1 MSNILNCIKENVY
14 NSKVIG
20 INNILGLIV
29 NDKEIEDGVYRE
41 LKDGGVIEKLEMG
54 LIEKLDNI
62 LYRCERGAISN
73 DPPATIIGLEAPLVN
88 DIRKYIISSI
98 INIVIKNNNIQ
109 DIIKTT
115 RPLIIIRTN
124 LGIQI
129 TNLNIVM
136 KVGILNFINAI
147 IVSIVSLIAI
157 INSGAKFIFNS
168 EYEQAIIGVIAAAIL
183 TINLV
188 YLGTRLARIFG
199 KK

>member
-1 MSNILNCIKENVY
+1 MKNSCSIDKGNNYSKSIRLLNII
-14 NSKVIG
+14 
-20 INNILGLIV
+20 
-29 NDKEIEDGVYRE
+29 
-41 LKDGGVIEKLEMG
+41 
-54 LIEKLDNI
+54 
-62 LYRCERGAISN
+62 YRCEKGTISN
-73 DPPATIIGLEAPLVN
+73 DPPATIIGLEVPVN

-115 RPLIIIRTN
+115 QPLIIIRTN

>member
-1 MSNILNCIKENVY
+1 
-14 NSKVIG
+14 
-20 INNILGLIV
+20 
-29 NDKEIEDGVYRE
+29 
-41 LKDGGVIEKLEMG
+41 MG
-54 LIEKLDNI
+54 LFLMIPRLLLSVLK
-62 LYRCERGAISN
+62 S
-73 DPPATIIGLEAPLVN
+73 PVN

-109 DIIKTT
+109 D
-115 RPLIIIRTN
+115 IIIRTN

-136 KVGILNFINAI
+136 KVGILNFINAV

>member
-1 MSNILNCIKENVY
+1 MEN
-14 NSKVIG
+14 SWFI
-20 INNILGLIV
+20 
-29 NDKEIEDGVYRE
+29 DKESNYSKSIR
-41 LKDGGVIEKLEMG
+41 LL
-54 LIEKLDNI
+54 NI
-62 LYRCERGAISN
+62 IYRCEDGTISN
-73 DPPATIIGLEAPLVN
+73 DPPATIIGLEVPPVN

-98 INIVIKNNNIQ
+98 IDIVIKNNNIQ

-115 RPLIIIRTN
+115 QPLIIIRTN

-168 EYEQAIIGVIAAAIL
+168 EYEQAIIGVIATAIL

>member
-1 MSNILNCIKENVY
+1 MEN
-14 NSKVIG
+14 SCFI
-20 INNILGLIV
+20 
-29 NDKEIEDGVYRE
+29 DKESNYSKSIR
-41 LKDGGVIEKLEMG
+41 LL
-54 LIEKLDNI
+54 NI
-62 LYRCERGAISN
+62 IYRCERGTISN
-73 DPPATIIGLEAPLVN
+73 DPRLLLSVLKSPVN

-115 RPLIIIRTN
+115 QPLIIIRTN

>member
-1 MSNILNCIKENVY
+1 MK
-14 NSKVIG
+14 NSCSI
-20 INNILGLIV
+20 
-29 NDKEIEDGVYRE
+29 DKESNYSKSIR
-41 LKDGGVIEKLEMG
+41 LL
-54 LIEKLDNI
+54 NI
-62 LYRCERGAISN
+62 IYRCEDGAISN
-73 DPPATIIGLEAPLVN
+73 DPPATIIGLEVPVN

-115 RPLIIIRTN
+115 QPLIIIRTN

-136 KVGILNFINAI
+136 KVGILNFINAT

-188 YLGTRLARIFG
+188 YLGTRIAKIFE

>member
-1 MSNILNCIKENVY
+1 MIPRLLLSV
-14 NSKVIG
+14 
-20 INNILGLIV
+20 
-29 NDKEIEDGVYRE
+29 
-41 LKDGGVIEKLEMG
+41 LK
-54 LIEKLDNI
+54 
-62 LYRCERGAISN
+62 S
-73 DPPATIIGLEAPLVN
+73 PVN

-109 DIIKTT
+109 DIIQ
-115 RPLIIIRTN
+115 PLIIIRTN

-168 EYEQAIIGVIAAAIL
+168 EYGQAIIGAIAAAIL
-183 TINLV
+183 TINLS
-188 YLGTRLARIFG
+188 YLGTRLAKIFG

>member
-1 MSNILNCIKENVY
+1 
-14 NSKVIG
+14 
-20 INNILGLIV
+20 
-29 NDKEIEDGVYRE
+29 
-41 LKDGGVIEKLEMG
+41 MG
-54 LIEKLDNI
+54 LFLMIPRLLLSVLK
-62 LYRCERGAISN
+62 S
-73 DPPATIIGLEAPLVN
+73 PVN

-98 INIVIKNNNIQ
+98 INIVIKNNIQ

-115 RPLIIIRTN
+115 QPLIIIRTN

-147 IVSIVSLIAI
+147 IISIVSLIAI

-168 EYEQAIIGVIAAAIL
+168 EYGQAIIGVIATAIL

-188 YLGTRLARIFG
+188 YLGTRLAMIFG

>member
-1 MSNILNCIKENVY
+1 M
-14 NSKVIG
+14 NS
-20 INNILGLIV
+20 
-29 NDKEIEDGVYRE
+29 
-41 LKDGGVIEKLEMG
+41 
-54 LIEKLDNI
+54 
-62 LYRCERGAISN
+62 
-73 DPPATIIGLEAPLVN
+73 PVN

-115 RPLIIIRTN
+115 QPLIIIRTN

-168 EYEQAIIGVIAAAIL
+168 EYEQAIIGVIATAIL
-183 TINLV
+183 DRLLHHSHPFLINGPSYRMKDLLPTTKNKKQTTVLITITFL
-188 YLGTRLARIFG
+188 I
-199 KK
+199 

>member
-1 MSNILNCIKENVY
+1 MKNSCSIDKGNNYSKSIRLLNII
-14 NSKVIG
+14 
-20 INNILGLIV
+20 
-29 NDKEIEDGVYRE
+29 
-41 LKDGGVIEKLEMG
+41 
-54 LIEKLDNI
+54 
-62 LYRCERGAISN
+62 YRCEDGAISN
-73 DPPATIIGLEAPLVN
+73 DPRLLLLVLKSPVN

-115 RPLIIIRTN
+115 QPLIIIRTN

>member
-1 MSNILNCIKENVY
+1 MTPGLLLSVLN
-14 NSKVIG
+14 S
-20 INNILGLIV
+20 
-29 NDKEIEDGVYRE
+29 
-41 LKDGGVIEKLEMG
+41 
-54 LIEKLDNI
+54 
-62 LYRCERGAISN
+62 
-73 DPPATIIGLEAPLVN
+73 PVN

-115 RPLIIIRTN
+115 QPLIIIRTN

-147 IVSIVSLIAI
+147 IVSILSLITI
-157 INSGAKFIFNS
+157 IKSQARFIFNC
-168 EYEQAIIGVIAAAIL
+168 EYEQGLIGVIATAIL
-183 TINLV
+183 TINLI
-188 YLGTRLARIFG
+188 YLCTRLAKIFG

>member
-1 MSNILNCIKENVY
+1 MIPGY
-14 NSKVIG
+14 Y
-20 INNILGLIV
+20 
-29 NDKEIEDGVYRE
+29 YR
-41 LKDGGVIEKLEMG
+41 
-54 LIEKLDNI
+54 
-62 LYRCERGAISN
+62 SWS
-73 DPPATIIGLEAPLVN
+73 PPVN

-115 RPLIIIRTN
+115 QPLIIIKIN
-124 LGIQI
+124 LGIQL

-136 KVGILNFINAI
+136 KVGILNFINAT

-157 INSGAKFIFNS
+157 VNSGAKFIFNS
-168 EYEQAIIGVIAAAIL
+168 EYEQAIIGVIAAAML

-188 YLGTRLARIFG
+188 YLGTRLAKIFG

>member
-1 MSNILNCIKENVY
+1 MIKKLKMEF
-14 NSKVIG
+14 
-20 INNILGLIV
+20 
-29 NDKEIEDGVYRE
+29 IER
-41 LKDGGVIEKLEMG
+41 
-54 LIEKLDNI
+54 LDNI

-73 DPPATIIGLEAPLVN
+73 DPRLLLSVLKSPVN

-115 RPLIIIRTN
+115 QPLIIIKIN
-124 LGIQI
+124 LGIQL

-136 KVGILNFINAI
+136 KVGILNFINAT

-157 INSGAKFIFNS
+157 VNSGAKFIFNS
-168 EYEQAIIGVIAAAIL
+168 EYEQVIIGIIAAAIL

-188 YLGTRLARIFG
+188 YLGTRLANIFG

>member
-1 MSNILNCIKENVY
+1 MIPRLLLSV
-14 NSKVIG
+14 
-20 INNILGLIV
+20 
-29 NDKEIEDGVYRE
+29 
-41 LKDGGVIEKLEMG
+41 LK
-54 LIEKLDNI
+54 
-62 LYRCERGAISN
+62 S
-73 DPPATIIGLEAPLVN
+73 PVN
-88 DIRKYIISSI
+88 DIKKYIISSI

-115 RPLIIIRTN
+115 QPLIIRTN

>member
-1 MSNILNCIKENVY
+1 MEN
-14 NSKVIG
+14 SCFI
-20 INNILGLIV
+20 
-29 NDKEIEDGVYRE
+29 DKESNYSKSIR
-41 LKDGGVIEKLEMG
+41 LL
-54 LIEKLDNI
+54 NI
-62 LYRCERGAISN
+62 IYRCEDGAISN
-73 DPPATIIGLEAPLVN
+73 DPPATIIGLEVPPSMILE
-88 DIRKYIISSI
+88 
-98 INIVIKNNNIQ
+98 NILFQVFQ
-109 DIIKTT
+109 
-115 RPLIIIRTN
+115 PLIIIRTN

-168 EYEQAIIGVIAAAIL
+168 EYEQAIIGVIATAIL

>member
-1 MSNILNCIKENVY
+1 MYKWRKENY
-14 NSKVIG
+14 FNNNK
-20 INNILGLIV
+20 INNDIV
-29 NDKEIEDGVYRE
+29 KYIINKNNNYDNVGIKIKMKNSCSIDKGNNYSKSIRLLNIIYKWED
-41 LKDGGVIEKLEMG
+41 
-54 LIEKLDNI
+54 
-62 LYRCERGAISN
+62 GAISN
-73 DPPATIIGLEAPLVN
+73 DPPATIIGLEVPPVN

-115 RPLIIIRTN
+115 QPLIIIRTN

>member
-1 MSNILNCIKENVY
+1 MKS
-14 NSKVIG
+14 
-20 INNILGLIV
+20 
-29 NDKEIEDGVYRE
+29 
-41 LKDGGVIEKLEMG
+41 
-54 LIEKLDNI
+54 
-62 LYRCERGAISN
+62 
-73 DPPATIIGLEAPLVN
+73 PVN

-115 RPLIIIRTN
+115 QPLIIIRTN

-157 INSGAKFIFNS
+157 INSVAKFIFNN
-168 EYEQAIIGVIAAAIL
+168 EYEQAIIGVIAEAIL
-183 TINLV
+183 TINLS
-188 YLGTRLARIFG
+188 YLGTRLVKIFG